1 MENTENRVL
10 EELDA
15 CVELLKCATWLAK
28 RIELK
33 LRALKAAEDFKDEP
47 ITE

>member
-1 MENTENRVL
+1 MENTENRVF

-15 CVELLKCATWLAK
+15 CIELLKCATWLAK

-33 LRALKAAEDFKDEP
+33 LRAMQAAEDFKDEP
-47 ITE
+47 IE